1 MASQTGQ
8 DTEHMSPGKE
18 AGHSSLLDDLHA
30 TPGAF
35 AFPQAIDIAERWL
48 RSQGGLASAD
58 SFRFSVNPDLS
69 FPPGDITSLDVADRG
84 AAEMQVSVMLNL
96 MGLHG
101 AGSPLPAYFTEHVA
115 QHADDADALRDFF
128 DIFNHQLVS
137 LLHGTWTK
145 YRYYAQYKVRAADR
159 LSDRFFGFIGVG
171 HKALRDA
178 KNLHWPRLMA
188 YMGLIAFNGESA
200 GSLESILR
208 HYFAHENI
216 SIIPCIRRWVS
227 VPQEQLTRLGESNCA
242 LGNDFILGESIP
254 DQTGKFRI
262 RVAGLTWARFK
273 TFLPTEA
280 NFAALQTLVKFI
292 LKSRLDFDVEL
303 RLLPGETPDWR
314 LDEESDCRLGWSSWS
329 GDGGDGIV
337 VLESNHQEI

>member
-1 MASQTGQ
+1 MVSQIGQ
-8 DTEHMSPGKE
+8 DIEHIGAGKE
-18 AGHSSLLDDLHA
+18 AGHSSLLDDLRA

-48 RSQGGLASAD
+48 RSQRDLVSAA
-58 SFRFSVNPDLS
+58 SFRFSVNPALS
-69 FPPGDITSLDVADRG
+69 FPPGDIMSLDVVDRG
-84 AAEMQVSVMLNL
+84 ALGKQVSVMLNL

-128 DIFNHQLVS
+128 DIFNHRMVS
-137 LLHGTWTK
+137 LLHGTWIK
-145 YRYYAQYKVRAADR
+145 YRYYAQYKVHAADR

-178 KNLHWPRLMA
+178 KKLHWPRLMA

-208 HYFAHENI
+208 HYFAHEAI

-227 VPQEQLTRLGESNCA
+227 VPEEQLSRLGAGNCV
-242 LGNDFILGESIP
+242 LGKNFILGESIP

-262 RVAGLTWARFK
+262 RISRLTWVRFK

-303 RLLPGETPDWR
+303 RLLPGEMPDWR
-314 LDEESDCRLGWSSWS
+314 LDEESDCHLGWSSWS

-337 VLESNHQEI
+337 VLESNHQEM